1 MQFFRSFLKSL
12 ADRYGL
18 EMLYSLDNPWLSS
31 SLLVV
36 LISKPRPALPKISF
50 GVFFNSSTILAQC
63 SFFTPYFSNSAIFCT
78 ATDRAAWIFLSPY
91 AAAGFKPMVELHQ
104 AGTSSSDWATAPQQI
119 MPQRCLT
126 SWIKHDSA
134 TGKFKIIGP
143 HYFPWNLL
151 VGAIQEFSS
160 LSETLVCGLVG
171 LPNLRHLER
180 RNWFNCLK
188 YYLEE
193 KNYPV
198 ALLGS

>member
-63 SFFTPYFSNSAIFCT
+63 SFFTPYFPNSAIFCT
-78 ATDRAAWIFLSPY
+78 ATDDTARIFLSPY

-104 AGTSSSDWATAPQQI
+104 TGTFEGRSTNWATSPQQI

-126 SWIKHDSA
+126 SWIKL
-134 TGKFKIIGP
+134 K
-143 HYFPWNLL
+143 LL
-151 VGAIQEFSS
+151 DQTWLG
-160 LSETLVCGLVG
+160 
-171 LPNLRHLER
+171 
-180 RNWFNCLK
+180 NWQ
-188 YYLEE
+188 
-193 KNYPV
+193 V
-198 ALLGS
+198 